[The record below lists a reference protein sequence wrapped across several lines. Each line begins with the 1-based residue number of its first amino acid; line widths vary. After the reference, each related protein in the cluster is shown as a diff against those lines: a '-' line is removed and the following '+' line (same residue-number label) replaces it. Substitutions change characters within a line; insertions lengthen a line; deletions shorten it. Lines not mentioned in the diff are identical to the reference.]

1 MYEMIVG
8 EPLKSRIERFLQNFS
23 GPYKKVE
30 NVSMEK
36 RIYVE
41 KHYIP
46 TIIGLVDDAKMEIMQ
61 VLEES
66 WDRNQNH
73 GLVRW
78 WGRAARGIAEYLLM
92 PIEMDQVQLDIAADV
107 VVRVSRWYH
116 TNRKCGL
123 WKRFI
128 PYVSHVVELAWG
140 DIEQLY
146 DDP

>member
-1 MYEMIVG
+1 
-8 EPLKSRIERFLQNFS
+8 
-23 GPYKKVE
+23 
-30 NVSMEK
+30 VSMEK

>member
-1 MYEMIVG
+1 MIVG
-8 EPLKSRIERFLQNFS
+8 EPLKSKIERFLQHFS
-23 GPYKKVE
+23 KPYKKVE
-30 NVSMEK
+30 NVAMEK

-46 TIIGLVDDAKMEIMQ
+46 TIIGLPDNSKMKIMQ

-66 WDRNQNH
+66 WYDNQGH
-73 GLVRW
+73 GNVER

-92 PIEMDQVQLDIAADV
+92 PTEMDQVELDVAADV
-107 VVRVSRWYH
+107 VVRVSRWYY
-116 TNRKCGL
+116 TNSECGL

-128 PYVSHVVELAWG
+128 PYASHIVGLVWG

-146 DDP
+146 GNP

>member
-1 MYEMIVG
+1 MIVG
-8 EPLKSRIERFLQNFS
+8 EPLKSRIERFLRNFS
-23 GPYKKVE
+23 EPYKKVE

-46 TIIGLVDDAKMEIMQ
+46 TIIGLVDDTKMEIMQ
-61 VLEES
+61 ILEES
-66 WDRNQNH
+66 WDKNQNH
-73 GLVRW
+73 GNVKR
-78 WGRAARGIAEYLLM
+78 WGRAARGIVEYLLL
-92 PIEMDQVQLDIAADV
+92 PKEMNQVQLDVAADV

-128 PYVSHVVELAWG
+128 PYVSNVVELAWG

-146 DDP
+146 DVP